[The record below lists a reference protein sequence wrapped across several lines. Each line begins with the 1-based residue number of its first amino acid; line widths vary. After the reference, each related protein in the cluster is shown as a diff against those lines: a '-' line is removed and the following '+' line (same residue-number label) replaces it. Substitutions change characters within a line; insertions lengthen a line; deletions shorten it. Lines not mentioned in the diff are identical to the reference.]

1 MTARESAA
9 ARAILEGRRYM
20 ASDKIVGS
28 VRRGCDAE
36 YRVLHPRAGA
46 LAFAVGSCCG
56 TANVY
61 IQAPGGD
68 RFELN
73 AAGDRPAVVEIPTAE
88 CGEWRVVVS
97 SPQGPEAAAFAV
109 WAGRREGGGADA
121 ADSWA
126 RFGPNPATRVLN
138 VYYSLPG
145 GGSLLV
151 FDVAG
156 RVVYTHTLAANG
168 SHLEWHL
175 VASNG
180 SPLANGLHLV
190 VVRSAEGQTREV
202 FRLLVQR

>member
-1 MTARESAA
+1 MRFA
-9 ARAILEGRRYM
+9 G
-20 ASDKIVGS
+20 
-28 VRRGCDAE
+28 RRGCDAE

-56 TANVY
+56 AANVY

-68 RFELN
+68 RFELR
-73 AAGDRPAVVEIPTAE
+73 AAGDRPVVVEMPNTE

-97 SPQGPEAAAFAV
+97 SPQGHEAAAFVV
-109 WAGRREGGGADA
+109 WASRCDGGGGDA

-126 RFGPNPATRVLN
+126 RFGPSPATRVLN

-156 RVVYTHTLAANG
+156 RIVYTHALAANG
-168 SHLEWHL
+168 SHLEWDL

-180 SPLANGLHLV
+180 SPLANGLYLAA
-190 VVRSAEGQTREV
+190 VRSAEGRTREA
-202 FRLLVQR
+202 FKLLVQR

>member
-1 MTARESAA
+1 VHFA
-9 ARAILEGRRYM
+9 GRR
-20 ASDKIVGS
+20 G
-28 VRRGCDAE
+28 RDAE

-56 TANVY
+56 AANVY

-88 CGEWRVVVS
+88 CGEWRVVAS
-97 SPQGPEAAAFAV
+97 SPQGHEAAAFVV
-109 WAGRREGGGADA
+109 WASRRDGGGGDA
-121 ADSWA
+121 ADGWA

-156 RVVYTHTLAANG
+156 RIVYTHALAANG
-168 SHLEWHL
+168 SHLEWDL

-180 SPLANGLHLV
+180 SPLANGLYLAA
-190 VVRSAEGQTREV
+190 VRSAEGRTREA
-202 FRLLVQR
+202 FKLLVQR

>member
-1 MTARESAA
+1 
-9 ARAILEGRRYM
+9 
-20 ASDKIVGS
+20 
-28 VRRGCDAE
+28 
-36 YRVLHPRAGA
+36 
-46 LAFAVGSCCG
+46 
-56 TANVY
+56 
-61 IQAPGGD
+61 
-68 RFELN
+68 
-73 AAGDRPAVVEIPTAE
+73 
-88 CGEWRVVVS
+88 
-97 SPQGPEAAAFAV
+97 V
-109 WAGRREGGGADA
+109 WAGRRECGGADA

-138 VYYSLPG
+138 VYYCLPG

-180 SPLANGLHLV
+180 SLLANGLYLA